1 MSQQAIASSAVFKR
15 GSFLSNMLYPNI
27 TGIDKVRKKF
37 RLYCWCVFSPKVTDE
52 LMSCFDDPLL
62 EKLITVY
69 PSFIEKPLKPYG
81 CVSWDKKQRMQMLKK
96 HLQFMLNNFSSNLL
110 NIYQHEG
117 LKLSQITDKNDNVYN
132 IYLDAGYSREGSLGL
147 TLTDSNDTQLYC
159 ISFTVNQ
166 EQSHLHIGALQGPD
180 SDIENRQELIKELTK
195 GLYGLRPKALMVELA
210 LIFADAYQ
218 LKNITAVSNKGHIYQ
233 ALRYIGS
240 KRHAVSC
247 DYDQIWQEY
256 QGVKE
261 SNVTYKLPSLPE
273 RKDLSTLNRNKRKLY
288 KNRYQWLDELKQTLP
303 LALKSVN

>member
-1 MSQQAIASSAVFKR
+1 MSQQTIASNTVLKR
-15 GSFLSNMLYPNI
+15 GLYLSNMLYPNI
-27 TGIDKVRKKF
+27 TGIDKIRKKF
-37 RLYCWCVFSPKVTDE
+37 RLYCWCVLSPKVTDE
-52 LMSCFDDPLL
+52 LMDYFDDPLL
-62 EKLITVY
+62 QELITVY

-96 HLQFMLNNFSSNLL
+96 HLQFMLKNFSSNLF

-117 LKLSQITDKNDNVYN
+117 LKLSQITDKNDIVYN

-159 ISFTVNQ
+159 ISFTVDQ

-195 GLYGLRPKALMVELA
+195 GLYGLRPKALMVELV
-210 LIFADAYQ
+210 LIFANVYQ

-240 KRHAVSC
+240 KRNAVSC

-256 QGVKE
+256 HGVKQ
-261 SNVTYKLPSLPE
+261 SNVIYKLPLLPI
-273 RKDLSTLNRNKRKLY
+273 RKDLTTLNRNKRKLY

-303 LALKSVN
+303 LALKSLN

>member
-1 MSQQAIASSAVFKR
+1 MSQQTIASNTVLKR
-15 GSFLSNMLYPNI
+15 GLFLSNMLYPNI
-27 TGIDKVRKKF
+27 KGIDKVRKKF
-37 RLYCWCVFSPKVTDE
+37 RLYCWCVLSPKVTDE
-52 LMSCFDDPLL
+52 LMDYFDDPLL
-62 EKLITVY
+62 QELITVY

-81 CVSWDKKQRMQMLKK
+81 CVSWDKKQRMQILKK
-96 HLQFMLNNFSSNLL
+96 HLQFMLKNFFSNLF

-117 LKLSQITDKNDNVYN
+117 LKLSQITDKNDIVYN

-159 ISFTVNQ
+159 ISFTVDQ

-195 GLYGLRPKALMVELA
+195 GLYGLRPKALMVELV
-210 LIFADAYQ
+210 LIFANVYQ

-240 KRHAVSC
+240 KRNAVSC

-256 QGVKE
+256 HGVKQ
-261 SNVTYKLPSLPE
+261 SNVIYKLPLLPI
-273 RKDLSTLNRNKRKLY
+273 RKDLTTLNRNKRKLY
-288 KNRYQWLDELKQTLP
+288 KNRYQWLDELKQALP
-303 LALKSVN
+303 LALKSLN

>member
-1 MSQQAIASSAVFKR
+1 MSQQAIAPSTVFKR

-37 RLYCWCVFSPKVTDE
+37 RLYCWCVFSPKVTNE

-81 CVSWDKKQRMQMLKK
+81 CVSWDKEQRMQMLDK

-117 LKLSQITDKNDNVYN
+117 IKLSQITDKNNNVYN

-147 TLTDSNDTQLYC
+147 TLTDNNDMQLYC

-166 EQSHLHIGALQGPD
+166 EQSHLHIGALQDPD

-261 SNVTYKLPSLPE
+261 SNVIYKLPLLPE

-288 KNRYQWLDELKQTLP
+288 KNRYQWLDELKQTLA

>member
-1 MSQQAIASSAVFKR
+1 
-15 GSFLSNMLYPNI
+15 
-27 TGIDKVRKKF
+27 
-37 RLYCWCVFSPKVTDE
+37 
-52 LMSCFDDPLL
+52 MSCFDDPLL

-81 CVSWDKKQRMQMLKK
+81 CVSWDKEQRMQMLEK

-117 LKLSQITDKNDNVYN
+117 IKLSQITDKNDKVYN

-147 TLTDSNDTQLYC
+147 TLTDSNDMQLYC

-247 DYDQIWQEY
+247 DYDQIWHEY

-261 SNVTYKLPSLPE
+261 SNVTYKLPLLPE

-288 KNRYQWLDELKQTLP
+288 KNRYQWLDELKQTLA

>member
-1 MSQQAIASSAVFKR
+1 MSQQAIASSTVFKR

-81 CVSWDKKQRMQMLKK
+81 CVSWDKEQRMQMLEK

-117 LKLSQITDKNDNVYN
+117 IKLSQITDKNDKVYN

-147 TLTDSNDTQLYC
+147 TLTDSNDMQLYC

-247 DYDQIWQEY
+247 DYDQIWHEY

-261 SNVTYKLPSLPE
+261 SNVTYKLPLLPE

-288 KNRYQWLDELKQTLP
+288 KNRYQWLDELKQTLA

>member
-147 TLTDSNDTQLYC
+147 TLTDSNDMQLYC

-166 EQSHLHIGALQGPD
+166 DQNHLHIGALQGPD

-218 LKNITAVSNKGHIYQ
+218 LKNITAVSNNGHIYQ

-240 KRHAVSC
+240 KRHAVNC

-256 QGVKE
+256 KGVKE
-261 SNVTYKLPSLPE
+261 SNVTYKLPLLPE

-288 KNRYQWLDELKQTLP
+288 KNRYQWLDELKQTLA

>member
-1 MSQQAIASSAVFKR
+1 MSQQAIASSTVFKR

-52 LMSCFDDPLL
+52 LMCYFNDPLL

-81 CVSWDKKQRMQMLKK
+81 CVSWDKEQRMQMLKK

-117 LKLSQITDKNDNVYN
+117 IKLSQITDKNDNIYN

-166 EQSHLHIGALQGPD
+166 DQNHLHIGALQGPD

-261 SNVTYKLPSLPE
+261 SNVTYKLPLLPE

-288 KNRYQWLDELKQTLP
+288 KNRYLWLDELKQILA

>member
-1 MSQQAIASSAVFKR
+1 MSHLAITSNTVFKR

-27 TGIDKVRKKF
+27 TGMDKIRKKF

-52 LMSCFDDPLL
+52 VMGYFDNPLL
-62 EKLITVY
+62 QQLITVY

-81 CVSWDKKQRMQMLKK
+81 CVAWDKKQRMQMLKK
-96 HLQFMLNNFSSNLL
+96 HLQFMLNNFSSKLL

-147 TLTDSNDTQLYC
+147 TLTDSNNKQLYC

-166 EQSHLHIGALQGPD
+166 DQSHLHIGALQGPD

-261 SNVTYKLPSLPE
+261 SNVTYKLPLLPE

>member
-1 MSQQAIASSAVFKR
+1 MSQQAITSNTVFKR
-15 GSFLSNMLYPNI
+15 GSFLSNVLYPNI
-27 TGIDKVRKKF
+27 TGIDKIRKKF

-52 LMSCFDDPLL
+52 LMSCFDNPLL

-81 CVSWDKKQRMQMLKK
+81 CVSWNKEQRMQMLKK
-96 HLQFMLNNFSSNLL
+96 HLQFMLNNFSSNFL

-117 LKLSQITDKNDNVYN
+117 IKLSQITDKNDNIYN

-147 TLTDSNDTQLYC
+147 TLTDCNDTQLYC

-166 EQSHLHIGALQGPD
+166 EQNHLHIGALQGPD
-180 SDIENRQELIKELTK
+180 SDFANRQELIKGLTK

-240 KRHAVSC
+240 KRNAVSC
-247 DYDQIWQEY
+247 DYDQLWQEY

-261 SNVTYKLPSLPE
+261 SNVTYKLPLLPE

-288 KNRYQWLDELKQTLP
+288 KNRYQWLDEFKQTLA

>member
-1 MSQQAIASSAVFKR
+1 
-15 GSFLSNMLYPNI
+15 
-27 TGIDKVRKKF
+27 
-37 RLYCWCVFSPKVTDE
+37 
-52 LMSCFDDPLL
+52 
-62 EKLITVY
+62 
-69 PSFIEKPLKPYG
+69 
-81 CVSWDKKQRMQMLKK
+81 MQMLEK

-117 LKLSQITDKNDNVYN
+117 IKLSQITDKNDNVYN

-147 TLTDSNDTQLYC
+147 TLTDSNDMQLYC

-166 EQSHLHIGALQGPD
+166 DQNHLHIGALQGPD
-180 SDIENRQELIKELTK
+180 SDIENRKELIKELTK

-210 LIFADAYQ
+210 LIFADVYQ
-218 LKNITAVSNKGHIYQ
+218 LKNITAVSNNGHIYQ

-247 DYDQIWQEY
+247 DYDLIWQEY
-256 QGVKE
+256 KGVKE
-261 SNVTYKLPSLPE
+261 SNVTYKLPLLPK

-288 KNRYQWLDELKQTLP
+288 KNRYQWLDELKQTLA

>member
-1 MSQQAIASSAVFKR
+1 MSQQAIASSTVFKR

-52 LMSCFDDPLL
+52 LMCYFNDPLL

-81 CVSWDKKQRMQMLKK
+81 CVSWDKEQRMQMLKK

-117 LKLSQITDKNDNVYN
+117 IKLSQITDKNDNIYN

-166 EQSHLHIGALQGPD
+166 DQNHLHIGALQGPD

-261 SNVTYKLPSLPE
+261 SNVTYKLPLLPE

-288 KNRYQWLDELKQTLP
+288 KNRYLWLDELKQTLA

>member
-1 MSQQAIASSAVFKR
+1 MSQQAIASSTVFKR

-27 TGIDKVRKKF
+27 TGVDKVRKKF

-52 LMSCFDDPLL
+52 LMCYFNDPLL
-62 EKLITVY
+62 ERLITVY

-81 CVSWDKKQRMQMLKK
+81 CVSWDKEQRMQMLKK

-117 LKLSQITDKNDNVYN
+117 IKLSQITDKNDNIYN

-166 EQSHLHIGALQGPD
+166 DQNHLHIGALQGPD

-218 LKNITAVSNKGHIYQ
+218 LKNITAVSNNGHIYQ

-261 SNVTYKLPSLPE
+261 SNVTYKLPLLPE

-288 KNRYQWLDELKQTLP
+288 KNRYQWLDELKQTLA